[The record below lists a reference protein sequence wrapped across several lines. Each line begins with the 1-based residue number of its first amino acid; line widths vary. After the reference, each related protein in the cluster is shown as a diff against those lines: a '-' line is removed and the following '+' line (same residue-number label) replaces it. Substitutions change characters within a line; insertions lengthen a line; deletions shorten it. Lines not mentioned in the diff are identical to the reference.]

1 MKLSTKKIPGS
12 IPGIV
17 YVLAVLTAVFPIFKD
32 FFNLTSF
39 SVLQDSQTMRI
50 LFFTFY
56 QALLSSIA
64 SLVVSIIPAYYS
76 WRKKN
81 VLSAMIDLSFF
92 IPFFFPVVS
101 MTIAFTALYGRSG
114 LFFALF
120 PGVSLSYSLIGI
132 VVAHVFYDSPI
143 FVKYISEGLRSVP
156 QSLCE
161 SAQMDGASKTVV
173 FFSIQLRLILPALVK
188 AFLLVFTYC
197 FMSFGVIL
205 SIGGMKFSTVEVAIS
220 STIGS
225 SFDFSK
231 AIVLCAVQFLVI
243 FLLNYTGSKFTS
255 FEGSVQTYPSSRRAA
270 PFTGV
275 FSFIYVLFEYS
286 LIVLSLAGGFF
297 NFQASRFDLSGL
309 INLFSGPVNAKYAIS
324 ASLIN
329 SSLVSL
335 ITALICTVLAYI
347 ILRVSSRF
355 SEVIILSCLGIS
367 PAFISIALLYLNI
380 SWLVP
385 YPLLLV
391 FGYVLLNIPIAF
403 SFMYQPV
410 KAFPSV
416 ITEAAKMDGATS
428 FKIFSRIHFPLMY
441 RIFVSSFLQIFAI
454 IFGEFTMIYTMQIQ
468 KTFPMVSITNYI
480 LSSNRMFKESN
491 ALSSLSIF
499 IVISVFFFS
508 KILEK
513 KHRSL
518 LE

>member
-1 MKLSTKKIPGS
+1 
-12 IPGIV
+12 
-17 YVLAVLTAVFPIFKD
+17 
-32 FFNLTSF
+32 
-39 SVLQDSQTMRI
+39 
-50 LFFTFY
+50 
-56 QALLSSIA
+56 
-64 SLVVSIIPAYYS
+64 
-76 WRKKN
+76 
-81 VLSAMIDLSFF
+81 
-92 IPFFFPVVS
+92 
-101 MTIAFTALYGRSG
+101 
-114 LFFALF
+114 
-120 PGVSLSYSLIGI
+120 
-132 VVAHVFYDSPI
+132 
-143 FVKYISEGLRSVP
+143 
-156 QSLCE
+156 
-161 SAQMDGASKTVV
+161 
-173 FFSIQLRLILPALVK
+173 
-188 AFLLVFTYC
+188 
-197 FMSFGVIL
+197 
-205 SIGGMKFSTVEVAIS
+205 
-220 STIGS
+220 
-225 SFDFSK
+225 
-231 AIVLCAVQFLVI
+231 
-243 FLLNYTGSKFTS
+243 
-255 FEGSVQTYPSSRRAA
+255 
-270 PFTGV
+270 
-275 FSFIYVLFEYS
+275 
-286 LIVLSLAGGFF
+286 
-297 NFQASRFDLSGL
+297 
-309 INLFSGPVNAKYAIS
+309 
-324 ASLIN
+324 
-329 SSLVSL
+329 
-335 ITALICTVLAYI
+335 
-347 ILRVSSRF
+347 
-355 SEVIILSCLGIS
+355 VIILSCLGIS